1 MNVRIAVILSIMI
14 QTPRGV
20 KGWFFLPLAAAFW
33 LCACGGGFFDLF
45 ACVVLVS
52 VCLRCWPFLELAF
65 WPFLDLLL
73 VY

>member
-1 MNVRIAVILSIMI
+1 VV
-14 QTPRGV
+14 
-20 KGWFFLPLAAAFW
+20 FLPLAAAFW